1 MPQWVRWAKKMISG
15 HQWHHLECKSTN
27 VLELLPGD
35 SWNLDC
41 SWNSQT
47 SFGDCLS
54 LLLHGEQKRSSG
66 RKGRQLACPA
76 ATVWAAFYACIYI
89 NCLTC
94 VKMSWVTSTLHCL
107 GWHRPDLCYNC
118 GYCATCKW
126 YSVVVWDWKVP
137 QLHVSEHLAP
147 GNSTVGEVVEP
158 KDTGTA
164 RGHMSQ
170 ALWK

>member
-1 MPQWVRWAKKMISG
+1 MYWSCCQGTVEIWTAAGTARQALGTAWASSFMVSRKEVLVGKEGNWHALQPQSG
-15 HQWHHLECKSTN
+15 QPS
-27 VLELLPGD
+27 VPV
-35 SWNLDC
+35 
-41 SWNSQT
+41 
-47 SFGDCLS
+47 F
-54 LLLHGEQKRSSG
+54 
-66 RKGRQLACPA
+66 
-76 ATVWAAFYACIYI
+76 YI

-94 VKMSWVTSTLHCL
+94 VKMSWVTSTLQCL
-107 GWHRPDLCYNC
+107 GWHRPDLYYNC